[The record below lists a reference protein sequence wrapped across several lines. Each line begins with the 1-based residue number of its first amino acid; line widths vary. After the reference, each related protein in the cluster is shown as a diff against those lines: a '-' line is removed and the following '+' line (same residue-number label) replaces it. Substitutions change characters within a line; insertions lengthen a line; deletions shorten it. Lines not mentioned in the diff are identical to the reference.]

1 MNLNPTAAHG
11 AIDALVADHA
21 AQELTWQ
28 ESLAAEQAKTAAVS
42 ANLTTAQTRPA
53 AAKVASGQTM
63 FAIAGKY
70 GVTVDQVKGWNPSVD
85 PANMPVGT
93 QLWLINPSTVP
104 AADPTPTPD
113 PVPDPTPDPTPSGAL
128 VLGHVAYH
136 DGTSWTDRAN
146 KVKAKYGP
154 FQGHMRVYWGVGS
167 SGILS
172 AELKTWLDASPNNRL
187 FANWKPWSTD
197 WAQVASGGRDSVIIA
212 AAKSWAPYAKTGQFL
227 LTFGHEPENDG
238 SPVSDYVPMWRR
250 AAPLMKANAP
260 GLKLVWTMMGKF
272 SGHPHSLYESL
283 WPGAQYVD
291 IIGHDPYIVKG
302 AAASKLPQ
310 NIIDGAND
318 LRLLPGAANLP
329 VIAAEWGAD
338 LGGATTDRGTD
349 QHRAD
354 AIDAVTARLDEL
366 AACGHIEMTFYDDG
380 SSYLSASGPDV
391 AAYKR
396 LKTATENR

>member
-136 DGTSWTDRAN
+136 DGTSWIDRAN

-197 WAQVASGGRDSVIIA
+197 WAQVASGGRDSVIVA

-238 SPVSDYVPMWRR
+238 SPVSDYVRDVASRR
-250 AAPLMKANAP
+250 PADEGQRPGPEAGLDDDGQVLRPPAQPLRVTVAGRRVRRHHRP
-260 GLKLVWTMMGKF
+260 RPVHREGRGV
-272 SGHPHSLYESL
+272 E
-283 WPGAQYVD
+283 
-291 IIGHDPYIVKG
+291 
-302 AAASKLPQ
+302 AAA
-310 NIIDGAND
+310 
-318 LRLLPGAANLP
+318 
-329 VIAAEWGAD
+329 EH
-338 LGGATTDRGTD
+338 DRRREGL
-349 QHRAD
+349 
-354 AIDAVTARLDEL
+354 ARS
-366 AACGHIEMTFYDDG
+366 CRVPRTC
-380 SSYLSASGPDV
+380 
-391 AAYKR
+391 R
-396 LKTATENR
+396 

>member
-136 DGTSWTDRAN
+136 DGTSWIDRAN

-250 AAPLMKANAP
+250 EPAGDRRRVGRRPGWGDYGPGHRPAPRRRDRRRDRPVGRARRLRA
-260 GLKLVWTMMGKF
+260 
-272 SGHPHSLYESL
+272 HR
-283 WPGAQYVD
+283 D
-291 IIGHDPYIVKG
+291 
-302 AAASKLPQ
+302 
-310 NIIDGAND
+310 D
-318 LRLLPGAANLP
+318 LLRRRIELP
-329 VIAAEWGAD
+329 VRIRPGR
-338 LGGATTDRGTD
+338 RGL
-349 QHRAD
+349 Q
-354 AIDAVTARLDEL
+354 
-366 AACGHIEMTFYDDG
+366 
-380 SSYLSASGPDV
+380 
-391 AAYKR
+391 
-396 LKTATENR
+396 ATEDRD